1 MEVGLFLRTKSIHH
15 TPLVTRSLLTTAR
28 THRLLARRV
37 APVGP
42 LVAVPDGIEV
52 VPPLPALVDTVVVGV
67 VEAVV
72 ETVVLAVP
80 CRH

>member
-1 MEVGLFLRTKSIHH
+1 MEVGLFLQTNSDHH

-52 VPPLPALVDTVVVGV
+52 VPPLPSLVDTVVVGV

>member
-1 MEVGLFLRTKSIHH
+1 MEVGLFLRTNPVHH

-52 VPPLPALVDTVVVGV
+52 VPPLPSLVDTVVVGV